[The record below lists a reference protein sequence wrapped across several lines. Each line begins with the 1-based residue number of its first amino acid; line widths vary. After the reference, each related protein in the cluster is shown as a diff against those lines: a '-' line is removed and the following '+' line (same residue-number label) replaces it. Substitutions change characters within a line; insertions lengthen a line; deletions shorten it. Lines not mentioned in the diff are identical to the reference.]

1 MLFGFT
7 VFPCCWPTLLHY
19 HLWLV
24 GVHWVHCSSS
34 IERVFS
40 FNFRLYLIEYAYI
53 LTRLFFSPVT
63 MTILVLWGWF
73 VGEPCKALYLDGSF
87 MFLRPWHKACQ
98 GASRGL
104 FTWMDRSWS
113 LGIKLAREP
122 LRVLYLD
129 GWFLVWPRHKACYG
143 ALRGLYL
150 DAWSFVRH
158 SNCSKQLGI
167 KNEKASFAFSLDY
180 IALRLFFQRFEVFHG
195 RGTFSPFIACMC

>member
-1 MLFGFT
+1 MVFGFT
-7 VFPCCWPTLLHY
+7 VFPCVWPTLLHY

-73 VGEPCKALYLDGSF
+73 VGEPCKALYLDGWL

-104 FTWMDRSWS
+104 FTWMDRSWA

-122 LRVLYLD
+122 RGVLYLD
-129 GWFLVWPRHKACYG
+129 GWFLVWPRHKACYE
-143 ALRGLYL
+143 ALRGSLPRCMVVREAL
-150 DAWSFVRH
+150 KLLKAIGNKKRKGFVCFFTWLH
-158 SNCSKQLGI
+158 
-167 KNEKASFAFSLDY
+167 SFAV
-180 IALRLFFQRFEVFHG
+180 VF
-195 RGTFSPFIACMC
+195 